1 MLRHPVGAAKKRSF
15 INIYDYR
22 IQLNVYAIRKPAS
35 ARKK

>member
-1 MLRHPVGAAKKRSF
+1 MLRHPVGAAKK